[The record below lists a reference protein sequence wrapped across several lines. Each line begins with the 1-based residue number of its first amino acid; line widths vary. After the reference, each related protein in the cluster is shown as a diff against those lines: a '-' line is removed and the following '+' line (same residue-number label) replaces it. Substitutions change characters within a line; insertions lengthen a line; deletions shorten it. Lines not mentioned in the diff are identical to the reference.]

1 MKTLEIIG
9 DVTKIIG
16 SPRLRGYYWSLLL
29 ASDTVFGSPPLT
41 RVLPVIQEIFGY
53 CLGITP
59 AYAGTTKLFDT
70 SISSFQD
77 HPRLRGYYTSSDVG
91 WPMRTGSPPAYA
103 GTTTHRRFSVSLL

>member
-41 RVLPVIQEIFGY
+41 RVLRRFCCNYHAGR
-53 CLGITP
+53 GITP
-59 AYAGTTKLFDT
+59 AYAGTTL
-70 SISSFQD
+70 
-77 HPRLRGYYTSSDVG
+77 P
-91 WPMRTGSPPAYA
+91 
-103 GTTTHRRFSVSLL
+103 